1 MSLLMKPHLTP
12 DEELEQEELLQSEIS
27 ERMPTKLGDF
37 NNHPLYVVTRSKFTV
52 FTAISLTRSLYFCS
66 NTRYALERHIKKFEV
81 LHPRIP
87 VLGHIRGEAIYP
99 RSCVKQVRSKEN
111 WLKRARQLKP
121 GEIIPVKWVK
131 SRPATIYQ
139 MRLQQQTALS
149 GPSKKRKFSGNED
162 DDEDVGQGG
171 EGGEQVP
178 LFGEWQTESYQP
190 PYVVDGRVPRNEYG
204 RQDVFTPAMVPI
216 GGTHLKG
223 IGGSFFSTCY
233 VNWS

>member
-1 MSLLMKPHLTP
+1 MASFL
-12 DEELEQEELLQSEIS
+12 
-27 ERMPTKLGDF
+27 
-37 NNHPLYVVTRSKFTV
+37 
-52 FTAISLTRSLYFCS
+52 CS
-66 NTRYALERHIKKFEV
+66 NVRYALERHIKKFEV

-121 GEIIPVKWVK
+121 GELVPVKWVK

-149 GPSKKRKFSGNED
+149 GPSRKRKSSANED
-162 DDEDVGQGG
+162 DDEGVDQSG

-178 LFGEWQTESYQP
+178 LFGEWQTVPYEP
-190 PYVVDGRVPRNEYG
+190 PYVVDGKVPRNEYG

-223 IGGSFFSTCY
+223 TNTLSYFKLSLYICTNDSCS
-233 VNWS
+233 